1 MKATLG
7 FIHGFTTATSAWTV
21 RCLFPV
27 QKKKKKKKS
36 TQFQILF
43 PQMNRN
49 MDVRNSQ
56 YVLNIVFADINN
68 TMLHAYWT
76 LCMCVRLLSRLCVT
90 SLLPKR
96 PLARGSATAGRRCG
110 QRSSGL
116 AASRWLR
123 RWCVMNV
130 LMSSKFPM
138 VKLTQFAS
146 GLHSAMNEPIR
157 FQLKRGPIKVLRC
170 CCFPPISVWLI
181 N

>member
-1 MKATLG
+1 
-7 FIHGFTTATSAWTV
+7 
-21 RCLFPV
+21 
-27 QKKKKKKKS
+27 
-36 TQFQILF
+36 
-43 PQMNRN
+43 MNRN
-49 MDVRNSQ
+49 MNIRKSQ
-56 YVLNIVFADINN
+56 YVLNIVYADINN
-68 TMLHAYWT
+68 TMLHAYGT
-76 LCMCVRLLSRLCVT
+76 LCMCVRLLSRLYVT

-96 PLARGSATAGRRCG
+96 PLARGSVTAGRRCA

-138 VKLTQFAS
+138 VKLIQFAS
-146 GLHSAMNEPIR
+146 GLHSAMNEPIV

-170 CCFPPISVWLI
+170 CSYPPECSNYRVQFKAHISTYFPPISVWLI

>member
-1 MKATLG
+1 
-7 FIHGFTTATSAWTV
+7 
-21 RCLFPV
+21 
-27 QKKKKKKKS
+27 
-36 TQFQILF
+36 
-43 PQMNRN
+43 MNRN
-49 MDVRNSQ
+49 MNIRKSR
-56 YVLNIVFADINN
+56 YVLNIVYADINN
-68 TMLHAYWT
+68 TMLHACWT

-96 PLARGSATAGRRCG
+96 PLARGSVTAGRRCA

-138 VKLTQFAS
+138 VELIHFAS
-146 GLHSAMNEPIR
+146 GLHSAMNEPIV

-170 CCFPPISVWLI
+170 CSQPPPPPECSKYRVKFKAHIATYFPPISVRLI
-181 N
+181 NLHDPSLICFQHVIEKCLYDK